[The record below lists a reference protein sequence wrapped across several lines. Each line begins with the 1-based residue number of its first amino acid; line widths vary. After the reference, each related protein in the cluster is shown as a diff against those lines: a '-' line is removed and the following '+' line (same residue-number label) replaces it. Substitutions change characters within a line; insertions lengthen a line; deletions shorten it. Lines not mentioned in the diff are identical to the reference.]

1 MLTDSG
7 KRLPTNL
14 RKLSDGIICRLKW
27 LFSDTIF
34 IYLNSHFFFCDL
46 TVFTTPTYVI
56 EMRGCFVH
64 NSYSDT
70 NKLVFILKGS
80 VSQMEVS

>member
-14 RKLSDGIICRLKW
+14 QKLSDGIICRLKW

-34 IYLNSHFFFCDL
+34 IYLNSHFFLQLYCVYYTHLHD
-46 TVFTTPTYVI
+46 
-56 EMRGCFVH
+56 
-64 NSYSDT
+64 
-70 NKLVFILKGS
+70 
-80 VSQMEVS
+80 